1 MKIIGLT
8 GSIGMGKTETAK
20 MFLSASI
27 PVFDSD
33 AAVHVLLGP
42 DGAAVE
48 LVEKIFSGV
57 KVGDYIDRKKL
68 GRKVFGN
75 KEALSKL
82 ERIVHPKVSDM
93 RREFLLENNDHDI
106 VLFDIPLLFEKGYEE
121 ICDYVVV
128 VSAPANVQR
137 SRVLARTGMDEKRLE
152 YILSQQ
158 MPDQE
163 KREKA
168 DFIVQTDQGFEYAET
183 QVQRIINQVRQDINA

>member
-1 MKIIGLT
+1 
-8 GSIGMGKTETAK
+8 MGKTETAK
-20 MFLSASI
+20 MFRSGSI

-33 AAVHVLLGP
+33 AAVHVLLGA

-48 LVEKIFSGV
+48 DIEKIFIGV
-57 KVGDYIDRKKL
+57 KAGDYIDRKKL
-68 GRKVFGN
+68 GKKVFGN

-82 ERIVHPKVSDM
+82 EGILHPMVSDM
-93 RREFLLENNDHDI
+93 RRAFLLENHDHDI

-121 ICDYVVV
+121 LCDYVVV
-128 VSAPANVQR
+128 VSAPLSVQR
-137 SRVLARTGMDEKRLE
+137 ERVLARTGMNEKRFAD
-152 YILSQQ
+152 ILSQQ

-183 QVQRIINQVRQDINA
+183 QVQKIINQVRQDINA